1 MGEEVKK
8 VNTNNTMNIA
18 QLFPNYAYYELGWL
32 FDPWELM
39 DYILYMQVEEEAK
52 VEERNKEEAPVAVP
66 EAEKKDEA
74 AAAEGEEKK
83 KEEAAAKEPPLPPPP
98 CIFGINLH
106 CTGCANK
113 IRRCILRCKGN

>member
-1 MGEEVKK
+1 
-8 VNTNNTMNIA
+8 
-18 QLFPNYAYYELGWL
+18 
-32 FDPWELM
+32 M

-66 EAEKKDEA
+66 EAEKDEA

-83 KEEAAAKEPPLPPPP
+83 KEEAAAKELPPPP
-98 CIFGINLH
+98 APCILGINLH

-113 IRRCILRCKGN
+113 IKRCILRCKGNKPFSFS